1 MSLEREFIS
10 HLSNLILNHLR
21 FARIRT
27 SVPEREQWRLD
38 ADLELLELRSM
49 LRDYPTLKTAIVQED
64 IDDAYAHARE
74 LFLID
79 TRHAAIPEEGPYSM
93 DWILNNDR
101 IS

>member
-1 MSLEREFIS
+1 MSIARSLVTEP
-10 HLSNLILNHLR
+10 NLLLMDEPFGALDEITRN
-21 FARIRT
+21 
-27 SVPEREQWRLD
+27 RLD

-49 LRDYPTLKTAIVQED
+49 LRDYPTLKTAIAQED

-74 LFLID
+74 LFRID